1 MSQCTAHSKRTGERC
16 RDHAMKGRATC
27 YHHGGKTPRGF
38 ALPQTTHGRHSKDL
52 PTRLNERYHASLN
65 DPDLLNLSEEIALTD
80 AFIEDARRGLDH
92 GESGRLFTELKAS
105 WDDLTAAQRAKDSVA
120 VSQAIGE
127 IGTLIR
133 HGVAAYAAR
142 NEAADLIERRRKL
155 VESEG
160 KRRVTMR
167 DMITSERAM
176 LLVASLTDA
185 VMKHVDDPVALAAIA
200 AEFGAVFARDDP
212 DPAESGPGTGTVA

>member
-1 MSQCTAHSKRTGERC
+1 MSQCTATSKRTHKQCLRP
-16 RDHAMKGRATC
+16 AMANGVC
-27 YHHGGKTPRGF
+27 YHHGGKSPRGF
-38 ALPQTTHGRHSKDL
+38 ALPQTITGRHSKDL
-52 PTRLNERYHASLN
+52 PTRLAGRYQASRN

-92 GESGRLFTELKAS
+92 GESGRLFAELKVV
-105 WDDLTAAQRAKDSVA
+105 WDDLTAAQRVKDTIA

-155 VESEG
+155 VDSEG
-160 KRRVTMR
+160 KRRVAMQDT
-167 DMITSERAM
+167 ITSEKAI
-176 LLVASLTDA
+176 LLVSVLLES
-185 VMKHVDDPVALAAIA
+185 VIKNVSDPAALAAITA
-200 AEFGAVFARDDP
+200 DFGALTARDDP
-212 DPAESGPGTGTVA
+212 AGS

>member
-1 MSQCTAHSKRTGERC
+1 MSQCTAQSKRTGNRC
-16 RDHAMKGRATC
+16 RDHAMKGRTTC
-27 YHHGGKTPRGF
+27 YHHGGSTPRGF
-38 ALPQTTHGRHSKDL
+38 ALPQTKTGRHSKDL
-52 PTRLNERYHASLN
+52 PTRLAGQYLASRN
-65 DPDLLNLSEEIALTD
+65 DPDLLNLSDEIALTD

-105 WDDLTAAQRAKDSVA
+105 GDALTAAQRAKDGDG

-155 VESEG
+155 VDSEG
-160 KRRVTMR
+160 KRRVAMQDT
-167 DMITSERAM
+167 ITSERAM
-176 LLVASLTDA
+176 LLISVLLES
-185 VMKHVDDPVALAAIA
+185 VVKHVSDPAALARITAD
-200 AEFGAVFARDDP
+200 FGALTSRDDS
-212 DPAESGPGTGTVA
+212 PAS

>member
-1 MSQCTAHSKRTGERC
+1 MSQCTAQSKRTGNRC
-16 RDHAMKGRATC
+16 RDHAMKGRTTC
-27 YHHGGKTPRGF
+27 YHHGGSTPRGF
-38 ALPQTTHGRHSKDL
+38 ALPQTKTGRHSKDL
-52 PTRLNERYHASLN
+52 PTRLAGRYTASRN

-92 GESGRLFTELKAS
+92 GESGRLFTELKAA
-105 WDDLTAAQRAKDSVA
+105 WDALTAAQRAKDSDG

-155 VESEG
+155 VDSEG
-160 KRRVTMR
+160 KRRVAMQDT
-167 DMITSERAM
+167 ITSEKAM
-176 LLVASLTDA
+176 LLISSLVAA
-185 VMKHVDDPVALAAIA
+185 VNRHVDDRAIRIAIA
-200 AEFGAVFARDDP
+200 ADFGAIIDNDGS
-212 DPAESGPGTGTVA
+212 SGA